1 MMFRIKRVT
10 LKTYYYFIK
19 VKRGA
24 AGFGPNHCSK
34 MGCGVVTA
42 GDSNSDSNN
51 GNPTLG
57 IEPEFTCIKHI
68 TTDLYIIDH
77 CLNPNP
83 NPKP

>member
-1 MMFRIKRVT
+1 MMFRINPVT
-10 LKTYYYFIK
+10 LKKYYYFIK

-24 AGFGPNHCSK
+24 AGLDQTTVPKWGARLSPLR
-34 MGCGVVTA
+34 G
-42 GDSNSDSNN
+42 SNN

-57 IEPEFTCIKHI
+57 IELEFTCIKHI